1 MHCLHILKQRP
12 TVQERLFIGGG
23 DGDETAAVRSAVGL
37 GVHPGTW
44 VVRKQVAGA
53 GKRVAGPPGA
63 ALHRPV
69 RCNMFREASLHSI
82 SLKSS
87 VLRESAISLV
97 KSDNNYNPTLN
108 FL

>member
-1 MHCLHILKQRP
+1 MKQRP

-23 DGDETAAVRSAVGL
+23 DGDETAAVRAAVGL

-44 VVRKQVAGA
+44 VVREQVAGA
-53 GKRVAGPPGA
+53 GKRVAGPSGA
-63 ALHRPV
+63 ALYRPV

-82 SLKSS
+82 SLKGS

-97 KSDNNYNPTLN
+97 KSDNNNNPTLN
-108 FL
+108 IL